1 MCTCSMVSE
10 IDYLIQK
17 LIFHGYFNEYV
28 SWQLTRYKHLFKS
41 TPVQQKH
48 WTLDTPVLQAK
59 NRQNK
64 KDLCKLISPGSRS
77 MNQTPVVR
85 KCYAP

>member
-1 MCTCSMVSE
+1 MILDVLYFIDYSSSFPVYSVQSHGNYCQTCVINVCVMCTCSMVSE

-48 WTLDTPVLQAK
+48 
-59 NRQNK
+59 
-64 KDLCKLISPGSRS
+64 
-77 MNQTPVVR
+77 
-85 KCYAP
+85 